1 MIDHKPEWV
10 LYNEFV
16 LTSRNYI
23 RTVLEIEPEWL
34 FEVAP
39 NYFNLDED
47 FKNAHPELEWNRLRG
62 LRNRIVHDYFGIDL
76 EIVFSI
82 IHNDLEQ
89 YKHHLQLVIS
99 AENT

>member
-47 FKNAHPELEWNRLRG
+47 FKNGEARRKLERVQKRLEG
-62 LRNRIVHDYFGIDL
+62 N
-76 EIVFSI
+76 
-82 IHNDLEQ
+82 
-89 YKHHLQLVIS
+89 
-99 AENT
+99 